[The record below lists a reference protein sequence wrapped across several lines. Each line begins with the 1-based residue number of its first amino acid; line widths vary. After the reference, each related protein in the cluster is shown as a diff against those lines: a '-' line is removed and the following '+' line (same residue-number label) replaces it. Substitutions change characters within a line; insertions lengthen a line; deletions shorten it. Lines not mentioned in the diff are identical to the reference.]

1 VALATALEPS
11 CRGGGA
17 SLRVRPT
24 VRVGFRLVFE
34 VRVPAYFNASVR
46 LRNIPAVLTRRVF
59 SRSQIRARWAGS
71 EETFGG
77 LTSAAD
83 GVASDTIPSQTSR
96 SEKLEHF
103 VAGEQGQRGAGF
115 GATPEHVRQRDA
127 FGLFLIGKASRF
139 LTPHGSSSEQAANY
153 LL

>member
-1 VALATALEPS
+1 MALATALEPS

-77 LTSAAD
+77 LTAAAD

-103 VAGEQGQRGAGF
+103 VGASEANAGQVSEQRR
-115 GATPEHVRQRDA
+115 TCSSTRCVWPV
-127 FGLFLIGKASRF
+127 LVGKASRF

>member
-11 CRGGGA
+11 CGGGGA
-17 SLRVRPT
+17 RPT

-34 VRVPAYFNASVR
+34 VRLPAYFNASVR

-77 LTSAAD
+77 LTAAAD
-83 GVASDTIPSQTSR
+83 GVASHTIPSQTSR